1 MTVETEETQAKI
13 DQNLNYIDSQQQ
25 ELSKILDMYED
36 QVQKMFEKDAA
47 TAGVNANGLRPV
59 DEQRE
64 QTYSLAENLNKQ
76 LDDMSLNLTSMIEEI
91 NQTSNKTEGE
101 SGDPV
106 SFVLTELTPTRYHLN
121 ETLLTSWY
129 SIRVCWVYRS
139 IRLCRSWTAIWPVCS
154 GSRTARYRFSPRS
167 RMPRGSRTRSPRNM
181 RATAAVAC
189 SQDDRDAG
197 KETKQDAANM
207 NQTENKRRQSFQ
219 KSPLRRLT
227 YSCCDAC
234 E

>member
-47 TAGVNANGLRPV
+47 TAGINANGLRPV

-106 SFVLTELTPTRYHLN
+106 SLALIDFDSDALSFQ
-121 ETLLTSWY
+121 ETLLTS
-129 SIRVCWVYRS
+129 
-139 IRLCRSWTAIWPVCS
+139 
-154 GSRTARYRFSPRS
+154 
-167 RMPRGSRTRSPRNM
+167 
-181 RATAAVAC
+181 
-189 SQDDRDAG
+189 
-197 KETKQDAANM
+197 
-207 NQTENKRRQSFQ
+207 
-219 KSPLRRLT
+219 
-227 YSCCDAC
+227 
-234 E
+234 